1 MSPFFGYDGGEIF
14 DQSFAAGIAGDQRDT
29 TGGGLLFAPG
39 VIGKDVFQ
47 GDRGEIDPARV
58 CRELETEDILVGG
71 SFHGVKL
78 MVFCTFAGNSR
89 HCMNKSYIRMISWIL
104 N

>member
-1 MSPFFGYDGGEIF
+1 
-14 DQSFAAGIAGDQRDT
+14 
-29 TGGGLLFAPG
+29 L
-39 VIGKDVFQ
+39 Q

-58 CRELETEDILVGG
+58 GRQVEAKDVPLGG
-71 SFHGVKL
+71 GFHGVKL

-89 HCMNKSYIRMISWIL
+89 HWMTQSYIRMHSWIL